1 MLSFS
6 INVTARRQGRVGG
19 ESVEMTDIKVEAIGR
34 NRQLGISNSIPLT
47 EYFPF
52 RVLTPIRTTTLK
64 RDFPVS
70 LPVLTLRFICGRALS
85 SALHYFM
92 KPTKIFGISFGEWNA
107 MSFYGRFEQIVTWI
121 LTLFIAAII
130 AIALFRLVVTIL
142 QLLVFGALNPLNHEE
157 FEVIFGMIMTLLI
170 AMEFNHSILQSMERL
185 HRIVQV
191 KTVVLISI
199 LALARKFIILNIE
212 ATPALTII
220 ALGFA
225 VIALGVVYWLMR
237 ERDDRSAGEARGK
250 PSAIQ

>member
-1 MLSFS
+1 VSPLGANRFY
-6 INVTARRQGRVGG
+6 TAMSKGRGRLGRRRQR
-19 ESVEMTDIKVEAIGR
+19 SKTDYKDDNTKTGFSCKPAGV
-34 NRQLGISNSIPLT
+34 N
-47 EYFPF
+47 
-52 RVLTPIRTTTLK
+52 
-64 RDFPVS
+64 
-70 LPVLTLRFICGRALS
+70 LTLYLRRALS